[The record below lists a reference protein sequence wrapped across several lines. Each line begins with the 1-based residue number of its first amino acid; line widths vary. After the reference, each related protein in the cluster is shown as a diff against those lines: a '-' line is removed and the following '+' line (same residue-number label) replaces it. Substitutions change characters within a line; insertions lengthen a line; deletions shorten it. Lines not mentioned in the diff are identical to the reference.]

1 MKDIKQAFK
10 THEKW
15 MKEIS
20 ATNDFILKEME
31 DQLNMALVNLQIEDT
46 RIKENTGIVPISE
59 HIQRV
64 IATIQ
69 DRVGKLKAEGR
80 AENNQAMQNIKEYI
94 EEMEGVK
101 LDEN

>member
-1 MKDIKQAFK
+1 MDKNIIKDFK

-31 DQLNMALVNLQIEDT
+31 DQLNMALVNLQIEDS
-46 RIKENTGIVPISE
+46 RIEENTGIVPISE

-64 IATIQ
+64 ISTIQ
-69 DRVGKLKAEGR
+69 ERVGKLKAEGR
-80 AENNQAMQNIKEYI
+80 KENN
-94 EEMEGVK
+94 
-101 LDEN
+101 